1 MVRSKGFKAVY
12 APDVSFFETE
22 AVKLMPKLQHKLRR
36 GMNNQHALLQNSRVL
51 FNRDLGRYG
60 TMVFPFEFFVHIV
73 SPVLL
78 TLSVF
83 FFLSLAVFSPFSALI
98 ALLVAAMVS
107 LPALAILRSLIR
119 RYQET
124 DIGALQGT
132 GSWIFGAAA
141 FLGFQFVLLVGLVK
155 LGLKGPQLNWQQVPG
170 TRIPVSV
177 SAST

>member
-1 MVRSKGFKAVY
+1 MLSSRTRGSCLTGTWVDTVHWFFPSNSLST
-12 APDVSFFETE
+12 SFR
-22 AVKLMPKLQHKLRR
+22 L
-36 GMNNQHALLQNSRVL
+36 
-51 FNRDLGRYG
+51 
-60 TMVFPFEFFVHIV
+60 
-73 SPVLL
+73 
-78 TLSVF
+78 F
-83 FFLSLAVFSPFSALI
+83 FFLSLSVFSPFSALI
-98 ALLVAAMVS
+98 ALLVAALVS
-107 LPALAILRSLIR
+107 LPALAILRSLLR
-119 RYQET
+119 RYRET